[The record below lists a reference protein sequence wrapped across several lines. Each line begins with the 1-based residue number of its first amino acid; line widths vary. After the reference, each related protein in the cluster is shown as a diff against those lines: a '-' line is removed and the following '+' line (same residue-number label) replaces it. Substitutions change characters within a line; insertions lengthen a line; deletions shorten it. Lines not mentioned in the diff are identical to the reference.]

1 MALLTLSL
9 FLTLHLIYIHVRSI
23 FDSVRKKLYIY
34 IYGFALLILLETL
47 KLNRVRGWAKNHDTD
62 QSPTTKSYSKPL
74 NMYNYTFSVTL
85 DIFSIFPFILIWLP
99 SFNFI
104 HHYMGAYTFENDLH
118 RNSEGPY
125 VLRDTKL
132 NETMRLTCCMR
143 NEIGSIGKKSW

>member
-9 FLTLHLIYIHVRSI
+9 SLSISYIFMLDIWRCE
-23 FDSVRKKLYIY
+23 KKAIY

-47 KLNRVRGWAKNHDTD
+47 KLDRVRGWAKNHDTD

-74 NMYNYTFSVTL
+74 NMSNYTFSVTPN
-85 DIFSIFPFILIWLP
+85 IFSISPFILIWLP

-104 HHYMGAYTFENDLH
+104 HHYMGAYAFENDLH

-132 NETMRLTCCMR
+132 NENMRLTCCMR
-143 NEIGSIGKKSW
+143 QWDWVYRQ